1 MENKFY
7 IEGITKVE
15 QRILKD
21 IWLTENE
28 LYNAAE
34 KLGAMQRAEL
44 YDQNILEKFYDL
56 ENQLKRIT
64 NNYLSYNSVKK

>member
-7 IEGITKVE
+7 VEGITKVE
-15 QRILKD
+15 QRMLKD

-44 YDQNILEKFYDL
+44 YDQNILKKFQDL
-56 ENQLKRIT
+56 ENQLKRFT